1 MRSLSAVLEN
11 PAAFIRAETAILAV
25 PHTPEIRLHLAADS
39 SALWQ
44 KTEDELVTIGLP
56 PPYWA
61 FAWAGGQALARYILD
76 NPALVVGRR
85 VLDFGSG
92 SGLVAIAAALAGG
105 TVVRATEIDAIA
117 RIAIALNAGLNGV
130 QLEVGGA
137 DVLDDV
143 GGGWDVVLAGDVCYE
158 QPMADRVIAW
168 LRRQAAS
175 GATVLLGDPGRSYLP
190 KSELVSLATYA
201 ISTSRDLEDADV
213 KRTQVWRFA

>member
-1 MRSLSAVLEN
+1 MAD
-11 PAAFIRAETAILAV
+11 PAAFIRAETAILPVA
-25 PHTPEIRLHLAADS
+25 HTPEIRLHLAANS
-39 SALWQ
+39 SDLWQ

-76 NPALVVGRR
+76 NPAVVAGRR

-117 RIAIALNAGLNGV
+117 RTAIGLNAGLNGV
-130 QLEVGGA
+130 QLEIGDA
-137 DVLDDV
+137 DVLDDA

-168 LRRQAAS
+168 LRREAAA
-175 GATVLLGDPGRSYLP
+175 GAIVLLGDPGRSYLP

-201 ISTSRDLEDADV
+201 VATSRDLEDAEV